1 MERFYSR
8 QIDEYRVIMVNSRNT
23 ECKMGTWNSQGKC
36 EWTDRAPRINC
47 TDYPAI
53 CNDGTK
59 WLLSIAGYNTTAE
72 RHNIENNTWE
82 SMPSL
87 NVVRNAAAATVLNH
101 VVYVFC
107 GAGESENLNSIE
119 RLAMEGANGREAYEE
134 AWTLIEPSIDI
145 LSRRY
150 YPAVIPIN
158 NTEIAILGG
167 YEDDYLK
174 DVILFNTEDDSV
186 TKVCED
192 ADGSYYPNSN

>member
-1 MERFYSR
+1 
-8 QIDEYRVIMVNSRNT
+8 
-23 ECKMGTWNSQGKC
+23 
-36 EWTDRAPRINC
+36 
-47 TDYPAI
+47 
-53 CNDGTK
+53 
-59 WLLSIAGYNTTAE
+59 
-72 RHNIENNTWE
+72 
-82 SMPSL
+82 MPSL

-107 GAGESENLNSIE
+107 GAGESDNLNSIE

-167 YEDDYLK
+167 YENDYLK